1 MNFKKRIISLI
12 TIIFFIIYVIPVKNF
27 AADGIGSYKKY
38 ALPLLGVSIL
48 AGVGAN
54 YLRKTA
60 LKKYEEAE
68 ELWQEYMALKSG
80 TNEDFEA
87 AYERYE
93 DKYAEAQ
100 QYRNYYL
107 ICGGVGI
114 LAAAAGIFLLVYS
127 PSNKSISIGYTPD
140 FIRMQNDFYVK
151 IRF

>member
-1 MNFKKRIISLI
+1 MNFKVKIISLI
-12 TIIFFIIYVIPVKNF
+12 TIIFFIIYITPTKNF
-27 AADGIGSYKKY
+27 AGGDIVSYKKY

-48 AGVGAN
+48 AGIGAS
-54 YLRKTA
+54 YLRETA
-60 LKKYEEAE
+60 LKKYAEAE

-80 TNEDFEA
+80 TNEDFES

-93 DKYAEAQ
+93 DKYAEAV

-114 LAAAAGIFLLVYS
+114 LTAVAGIFLLVYS
-127 PSNKSISIGYTPD
+127 PSNKSISIGYRSD